1 MENLSVILLKQSLFM
16 AMHDIYFVIVNYIIC
31 FFLSLRNYSICC
43 ACASFTY
50 TYMTG
55 CMLLT

>member
-1 MENLSVILLKQSLFM
+1 MENISVILLKQYSPFM
-16 AMHDIYFVIVNYIIC
+16 AMHDIYFVIVNYIC
-31 FFLSLRNYSICC
+31 FFLSLTNYSIFC
-43 ACASFTY
+43 ACASF